1 MNQRRQGKPRTQTQ
15 RRARHLA
22 RFGTAK
28 LPPRGTGLKKK
39 NKKRIK

>member
-39 NKKRIK
+39 